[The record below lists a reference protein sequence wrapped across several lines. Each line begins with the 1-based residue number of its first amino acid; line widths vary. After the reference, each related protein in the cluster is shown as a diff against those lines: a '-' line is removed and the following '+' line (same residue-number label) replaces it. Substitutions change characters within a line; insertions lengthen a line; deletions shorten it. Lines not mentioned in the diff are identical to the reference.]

1 MPTNDY
7 ILMTTRQKYP
17 DIYCNDEEVMLAD
30 NIKKFVDKEV
40 MPERHNLEGGWHRD
54 ENLGIKTLHRLYSR
68 MVDLGVTKI
77 NLPEKYG
84 GLELRPTARQI
95 VNEELSRGDIGLAT
109 MVGKIHWIVS
119 IMAGAKREDLLE
131 EFAPRIVGK
140 ESWTACVAI
149 TEPAGGA
156 NLEDPAFKGRTIRT
170 IAKKDG
176 DSYILKGHKI
186 WPGPA
191 GWAKRF
197 QSEHLK
203 GHMGYLTIATTDPS
217 LGNDGIG
224 IFYVPAEIEGLSFS
238 NPYEKMG
245 MVWSDENVEIW
256 YDNVKIP
263 ARYRIDTQP
272 GQGAKLTKGFVI
284 GLGRLAGAARLT
296 GLSQA
301 VLEIVLDY
309 TKKREI
315 AGTPVRERSMFAG
328 MLAEMFRAVELSRQ
342 YYLAATWMVTKPEI
356 YGYPWEP
363 HMLARFSSARS
374 FAADTAEMVTNRA
387 MELMGSYGY
396 AYEFHVEKYMRDFKI
411 VKLWLGGPQRDR
423 LDIAQGLYGPF
434 KWPGMDDWARA
445 EGVLK

>member
-1 MPTNDY
+1 MPANDY
-7 ILMTTRQKYP
+7 VLLTTRQKYP
-17 DIYCNDEEVMLAD
+17 DIYCNDEEIMLAE

-40 MPERHNLEGGWHRD
+40 MPKRHDLEGGWHHD
-54 ENLGIKTLHRLYSR
+54 EELGIETLHRLYSQL
-68 MVDLGVTKI
+68 VDLGVTKT
-77 NLPEKYG
+77 NLPEKFG
-84 GLELRPTARQI
+84 GLEFRPTARQI

-109 MVGKIHWIVS
+109 MIGKIHWIVS
-119 IMAGAKREDLLE
+119 IMLGAKREDLLE
-131 EFAPRIVGK
+131 EFAPRIIGQD
-140 ESWTACVAI
+140 SWTACLAI

-156 NLEDPAFKGRTIRT
+156 NLEDPAFEGRSIRT

-176 DSYILKGHKI
+176 DSYIIKGHKI

-191 GWAKRF
+191 GWANRF
-197 QSEHLK
+197 QSKHLK
-203 GHMGYLTIATTDPS
+203 GHMGYWTIATTDPS
-217 LGNDGIG
+217 KGNDGIG

-272 GQGAKLTKGFVI
+272 GEGAKLTKGFVI

-309 TKKREI
+309 TQKREI
-315 AGTPVRERSMFAG
+315 AGTPVRERSLFAG
-328 MLAEMFRAVELSRQ
+328 MLAEMYRAIELSRQ
-342 YYLAATWMVTKPEI
+342 YYLATTWMVTKPDI

-374 FAADTAEMVTNRA
+374 FAGDTAEMVTNRA

-434 KWPGMDDWARA
+434 KWAGMDDWARS

>member
-1 MPTNDY
+1 MPANDY
-7 ILMTTRQKYP
+7 HLLTTRQKYP
-17 DIYCNDEEVMLAD
+17 DIYCNDEEIMLAETV
-30 NIKKFVDKEV
+30 KKFVDKEV
-40 MPERHNLEGGWHRD
+40 MPERHNLEGNWHRD
-54 ENLGIKTLHRLYSR
+54 EELGIETLHKLYARL
-68 MVDLGVTKI
+68 VDLGVTKT
-77 NLPEKYG
+77 NLPEKFG
-84 GLELRPTARQI
+84 GLNFRPTARQI

-109 MVGKIHWIVS
+109 MVGKIHWVVS
-119 IMAGAKREDLLE
+119 IMVAAKREDLLE
-131 EFAPRIVGK
+131 EFAPKIVGE
-140 ESWTACVAI
+140 ESWTACMSI
-149 TEPAGGA
+149 SEPAGGA
-156 NLEDPAFKGRTIRT
+156 NLEDPAFEGRTIRT

-176 DSYILKGHKI
+176 DSYVLKGHKI

-197 QSEHLK
+197 QSKHLK
-203 GHMGYLTIATTDPS
+203 GHMGYWTIATTDPA

-245 MVWSDENVEIW
+245 MSWSDENVEIW
-256 YDNVKIP
+256 YDNVRIP
-263 ARYRIDTQP
+263 AKYRIDTET

-315 AGTPVRERSMFAG
+315 AGVPVRERSMFAG
-328 MLAEMFRAVELSRQ
+328 MLAEMYRALELSRQ
-342 YYLAATWMVTKPEI
+342 YYLATTWMVTKPEV

-374 FAADTAEMVTNRA
+374 FAGDTAEMITNRA

-411 VKLWLGGPQRDR
+411 VKMWLGGPQRDR

-434 KWPGMDDWARA
+434 KWAGIDEWARS
-445 EGVLK
+445 EGVL

>member
-1 MPTNDY
+1 MPANDY

-17 DIYCNDEEVMLAD
+17 DIYCNDEEVMLAE
-30 NIKKFVDKEV
+30 NIKNFVDKEV

-54 ENLGIKTLHRLYSR
+54 EDLAVSTLHRLYAR
-68 MVDLGVTKI
+68 LVDLGVTKT

-84 GLELRPTARQI
+84 GLEFRPTARQI
-95 VNEELSRGDIGLAT
+95 VNEELSRADIGLAT

-119 IMAGAKREDLLE
+119 IMVGANRGDLLE
-131 EFAPRIVGK
+131 EFAPRIVGD
-140 ESWTACVAI
+140 ESWTACLAI

-156 NLEDPAFKGRTIRT
+156 NLEDPAFEGRSIRT

-191 GWAKRF
+191 GLAKRF

-203 GHMGYLTIATTDPS
+203 GHMGYWTIATTDPS

-238 NPYEKMG
+238 SPYEKMG

-263 ARYRIDTQP
+263 ARYRIDTEP
-272 GQGAKLTKGFVI
+272 GQGAKLTKGYVI

-328 MLAEMFRAVELSRQ
+328 MLAEMFRAIELSRQ

-356 YGYPWEP
+356 YGYPWEQ

-411 VKLWLGGPQRDR
+411 CKLWLGGPQRDR

-434 KWPGMDDWARA
+434 KWSGMDDWART

>member
-1 MPTNDY
+1 MPANDY

-17 DIYCNDEEVMLAD
+17 DIYCNDEEVMLAE

-40 MPERHNLEGGWHRD
+40 MPERHNLEGGWKRD
-54 ENLGIKTLHRLYSR
+54 VNLGLETLHRLYSR
-68 MVDLGVTKI
+68 LVDLGVTKT
-77 NLPEKYG
+77 NMPEKYG
-84 GLELRPTARQI
+84 GLDFRPTARQI

-140 ESWTACVAI
+140 ESWTACLAI

-156 NLEDPAFKGRTIRT
+156 NLEDPAFEGRSIRT

-203 GHMGYLTIATTDPS
+203 GHMGYWTIATTDPS
-217 LGNDGIG
+217 LGNNGIG
-224 IFYVPAEIEGLSFS
+224 IFYVPAENEGLSFS

-263 ARYRIDTQP
+263 ERYRIDTEP

-328 MLAEMFRAVELSRQ
+328 MIAEMFRAVELSRQ
-342 YYLAATWMVTKPEI
+342 YYLAATWMVTKPEV

-396 AYEFHVEKYMRDFKI
+396 AYEFHVEKYLRDFKI

-434 KWPGMDDWARA
+434 KWSGMDDWARA
-445 EGVLK
+445 EGLI